1 MRKNR
6 VLLLAAILAFVL
18 TTTKAGPQAT
28 GEAVNGLLMSIAHD
42 DAATDPDKT
51 THFIVTFRNVGAED
65 MTITPGTIYGCG
77 THARKTNAI
86 EINLTDSEGIPH
98 RHLGFLGDGPPYQAG
113 CAGSVRSFDVVLHPG
128 TSFSLPLDLGK
139 YLDLSD
145 SKEYE
150 EATFHS
156 GTYSLWAELTGHL
169 IQRSDGTSSP
179 AGTWKGTVTS
189 NILQVRFDKE
199 FAAPMADYPK

>member
-6 VLLLAAILAFVL
+6 AVLLATIFVFVL
-18 TTTKAGPQAT
+18 TTTKAGPQAN
-28 GEAVNGLLMSIAHD
+28 GEAVNGLLMLIAHD
-42 DAATDPDKT
+42 HAATGPDKT
-51 THFIVTFRNVGAED
+51 TRFIVTFRNVGAED
-65 MTITPGTIYGCG
+65 MTITPGTLYGCG
-77 THARKTNAI
+77 THAGKTNAI
-86 EINLTDSEGIPH
+86 EINLTDSDGIPH

-113 CAGSVRSFDVVLHPG
+113 CAGSGKSFHVVLHPG
-128 TSFSLPLDLGK
+128 TSSSLPLDLGK

-150 EATFHS
+150 GATFHA

-169 IQRSDGTSSP
+169 IQRTDGTHSP

-199 FAAPMADYPK
+199 FAAPMDDYPE